1 MNPGKQSQI
10 LNASSNLIGICFVII
25 AGLKITN
32 LADRTYADEVC
43 IVSAFAF
50 LCACVLS
57 YISMR
62 TASKRAE
69 QYERLADYTFLA
81 SLLLLFS
88 GITLFARDLL

>member
-1 MNPGKQSQI
+1 MAPSKQPQI

-43 IVSAFAF
+43 IISAFAF
-50 LCACVLS
+50 MCACILS
-57 YISMR
+57 YISIR
-62 TASKRAE
+62 TSSKRADL
-69 QYERLADYTFLA
+69 YERLADYTFLA
-81 SLLLLFS
+81 SLLLLFM